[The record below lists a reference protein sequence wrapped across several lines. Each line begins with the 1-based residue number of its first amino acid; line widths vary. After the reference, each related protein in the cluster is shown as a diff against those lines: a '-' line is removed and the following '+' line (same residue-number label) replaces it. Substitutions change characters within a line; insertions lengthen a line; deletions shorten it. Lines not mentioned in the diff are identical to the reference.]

1 MIAKSKLQ
9 YVRAYVDSVDPSV
22 YEAQKIDR
30 EKLYKLLASYYEAV
44 SDEK

>member
-9 YVRAYVDSVDPSV
+9 YVRAYVDSVDQSV
-22 YEAQKIDR
+22 YESQKVDR